1 MKGRIIYF
9 SFFIFCMI
17 HFVFCDEITFPKE
30 ITQYD
35 KYLELAEIK
44 EKLQNL
50 NDIIINKLIESF
62 KDNID
67 VLKVIIQELEKEKE
81 NKLEKKKGEIRNND
95 FLNNKNIN
103 KFKGKGFLS
112 STWKQIKGNSEE
124 NLDNHPKQSKDQTL
138 QSIEPNKLNEE
149 NENTPDQSNQANTSA
164 VQTTVTSANT
174 NVANTISVIKYLDN
188 AYDEVL
194 KEMNLSKDSDNEK
207 YRSRFDSFKQ
217 GFENLIL
224 NQNEYELIKR
234 LILTFSNREESSTE
248 KKYNIANMLK
258 KALEEEKFSDE
269 FKNFIYGI
277 YAYAKKHNYLR
288 LIDSNKEIYKKVF
301 ENATNLLDTLQMK
314 LKTLPSQ

>member
-1 MKGRIIYF
+1 MKGRIISF
-9 SFFIFCMI
+9 SFFLFCMV
-17 HFVFCDEITFPKE
+17 HFVFCDKNTFPKE
-30 ITQYD
+30 IIEYEKD
-35 KYLELAEIK
+35 LELAKIK

-50 NDIIINKLIESF
+50 NDIIVDKLIESF
-62 KDNID
+62 KDNVD

-81 NKLEKKKGEIRNND
+81 KENKLAKKKREISNND
-95 FLNNKNIN
+95 FLNNKNSN
-103 KFKGKGFLS
+103 KFKGKGFFT

-124 NLDNHPKQSKDQTL
+124 NSENQQKSSKSQSL
-138 QSIEPNKLNEE
+138 QSNEPNKLNQE
-149 NENTPDQSNQANTSA
+149 NISP
-164 VQTTVTSANT
+164 VQTTITNT
-174 NVANTISVIKYLDN
+174 NVDNTISVIKYLDN

-194 KEMNLSKDSDNEK
+194 KEMNLSKNSDNEK
-207 YRSRFDSFKQ
+207 YGSRFDNFKQ

-234 LILTFSNREESSTE
+234 LILAFSNQEESGTN
-248 KKYNIANMLK
+248 KKNHIVNMLK

-288 LIDSNKEIYKKVF
+288 LIDSNRDIYKNVF

-314 LKTLPSQ
+314 LKRVPSQ

>member
-1 MKGRIIYF
+1 MKGRIISF
-9 SFFIFCMI
+9 SFFLFCMV
-17 HFVFCDEITFPKE
+17 HFVFCDKNTFPKE
-30 ITQYD
+30 IIEYEKD
-35 KYLELAEIK
+35 LELAKIK

-50 NDIIINKLIESF
+50 NDIIVDKLIESF
-62 KDNID
+62 KDNVD

-81 NKLEKKKGEIRNND
+81 KENKLAKKKREISNND
-95 FLNNKNIN
+95 FLNNKNSN
-103 KFKGKGFLS
+103 KFKGKGFFT

-124 NLDNHPKQSKDQTL
+124 NSENQQKSSKSQSL
-138 QSIEPNKLNEE
+138 QSNEPNKLNQE
-149 NENTPDQSNQANTSA
+149 NISP
-164 VQTTVTSANT
+164 VQTTITNT
-174 NVANTISVIKYLDN
+174 NVDNTISVIKYLDN

-194 KEMNLSKDSDNEK
+194 KEMNLSKNSDNEK
-207 YRSRFDSFKQ
+207 YASRFDNFKQ

-234 LILTFSNREESSTE
+234 LILAFSNQEESGTN
-248 KKYNIANMLK
+248 KKNHIVNMLK

-288 LIDSNKEIYKKVF
+288 LIDSNRDIYKNVF

-314 LKTLPSQ
+314 LKRVPSQ

>member
-1 MKGRIIYF
+1 MKGRIISF
-9 SFFIFCMI
+9 SFFLFCMV
-17 HFVFCDEITFPKE
+17 HFVFCDKNTFPKE
-30 ITQYD
+30 IIEYEKD
-35 KYLELAEIK
+35 LELAKIK

-50 NDIIINKLIESF
+50 NDIIVDKLIESF
-62 KDNID
+62 KDNVD

-81 NKLEKKKGEIRNND
+81 KENKLAKKKREISNND
-95 FLNNKNIN
+95 FLNNKNSN
-103 KFKGKGFLS
+103 KFKGQEFFT

-124 NLDNHPKQSKDQTL
+124 NSENQQKSSKSQSL
-138 QSIEPNKLNEE
+138 QSNEPNKLNQE
-149 NENTPDQSNQANTSA
+149 NISP
-164 VQTTVTSANT
+164 VQTTITNT
-174 NVANTISVIKYLDN
+174 NVDNTISVIKYLDN

-194 KEMNLSKDSDNEK
+194 KEMNLSKNSDNEK
-207 YRSRFDSFKQ
+207 YSSRFDNFKQ

-234 LILTFSNREESSTE
+234 LILAFSNQEESGTN
-248 KKYNIANMLK
+248 KKNHIVNMLK

-288 LIDSNKEIYKKVF
+288 LIDSNRDIYKNVF

-314 LKTLPSQ
+314 LKRVPSQ

>member
-1 MKGRIIYF
+1 MKGRIISF
-9 SFFIFCMI
+9 SFFLFCMV
-17 HFVFCDEITFPKE
+17 HFVFCDKNTFPKE
-30 ITQYD
+30 IIEYEKD
-35 KYLELAEIK
+35 LELAKIK

-50 NDIIINKLIESF
+50 NDIIVDKLIESF
-62 KDNID
+62 KDNVD

-81 NKLEKKKGEIRNND
+81 KENKLAKKKREISNND
-95 FLNNKNIN
+95 FLNNKNSN
-103 KFKGKGFLS
+103 KFKGQEFFT

-124 NLDNHPKQSKDQTL
+124 NSENQQKSSKSQSL
-138 QSIEPNKLNEE
+138 QSNEPNKLNQE
-149 NENTPDQSNQANTSA
+149 NISP
-164 VQTTVTSANT
+164 VQTTITNT
-174 NVANTISVIKYLDN
+174 NVDNTISVIKYLDN

-194 KEMNLSKDSDNEK
+194 KEMNLSKNSDNEK
-207 YRSRFDSFKQ
+207 YGSRFDNFKQ

-234 LILTFSNREESSTE
+234 LILAFSNQEESGTN
-248 KKYNIANMLK
+248 KKNHIVNMLK

-288 LIDSNKEIYKKVF
+288 LIDSNRDIYKNVF

-314 LKTLPSQ
+314 LKRVPSQ

>member
-1 MKGRIIYF
+1 MKGRIISF
-9 SFFIFCMI
+9 SFFLFCMV
-17 HFVFCDEITFPKE
+17 HFVFCDKNTFPKE
-30 ITQYD
+30 IIEYEKD
-35 KYLELAEIK
+35 LELAKIK

-50 NDIIINKLIESF
+50 NDIIVDKLIESF
-62 KDNID
+62 KDNVD

-81 NKLEKKKGEIRNND
+81 KENKLAKKKREISNND
-95 FLNNKNIN
+95 FLNNKNSN
-103 KFKGKGFLS
+103 KFKGQEFFT

-124 NLDNHPKQSKDQTL
+124 NSENQQKSSKSQSL
-138 QSIEPNKLNEE
+138 QSNEPNKLNQE
-149 NENTPDQSNQANTSA
+149 NISP
-164 VQTTVTSANT
+164 VQTTITNT
-174 NVANTISVIKYLDN
+174 NVDNTISVIKYLDN

-194 KEMNLSKDSDNEK
+194 KEMNLSKNSDNEK
-207 YRSRFDSFKQ
+207 YRSRFDNFKQ

-234 LILTFSNREESSTE
+234 LILAFSNQEESGTN
-248 KKYNIANMLK
+248 KKNHIVNMLK

-288 LIDSNKEIYKKVF
+288 LIDSNRDIYKNVF

-314 LKTLPSQ
+314 LKRVPSQ

>member
-1 MKGRIIYF
+1 MKGRIISF
-9 SFFIFCMI
+9 SIFLFCMV
-17 HFVFCDEITFPKE
+17 HFVFCDENTFPKE
-30 ITQYD
+30 INEYEKD
-35 KYLELAEIK
+35 LELAKIK

-50 NDIIINKLIESF
+50 NDIIVDKLIESF
-62 KDNID
+62 KDNVD
-67 VLKVIIQELEKEKE
+67 VLNVIIQELEKEKE
-81 NKLEKKKGEIRNND
+81 NKLAKKEREISNNA

-103 KFKGKGFLS
+103 KFKGQGFFT

-124 NLDNHPKQSKDQTL
+124 NSENQQKSSKSQSL
-138 QSIEPNKLNEE
+138 QSNEPNKLNQE
-149 NENTPDQSNQANTSA
+149 NISP
-164 VQTTVTSANT
+164 VQTTITNT
-174 NVANTISVIKYLDN
+174 NVDNTISVIKYLDN

-194 KEMNLSKDSDNEK
+194 KEMNLSKHSDNEK

-234 LILTFSNREESSTE
+234 LILAFSNQEESSTD
-248 KKYNIANMLK
+248 KKNHIVNMLK

-288 LIDSNKEIYKKVF
+288 LLDSNRDTYKKVF
-301 ENATNLLDTLQMK
+301 ENATNLLDTLQMN
-314 LKTLPSQ
+314 LKRVPSQ

>member
-1 MKGRIIYF
+1 MKGRIISF
-9 SFFIFCMI
+9 SFFLFCMV
-17 HFVFCDEITFPKE
+17 HFVFCDKNTFPKE
-30 ITQYD
+30 IIEYEKD
-35 KYLELAEIK
+35 LELAKIK

-50 NDIIINKLIESF
+50 NDIIVDKLIESF
-62 KDNID
+62 KDNVD

-81 NKLEKKKGEIRNND
+81 NKLAKKKREISNND
-95 FLNNKNIN
+95 FLNNKNSN
-103 KFKGKGFLS
+103 KFKGQEFFT

-124 NLDNHPKQSKDQTL
+124 NSENQQKSSKSQSL
-138 QSIEPNKLNEE
+138 QSNEPNKLNQE
-149 NENTPDQSNQANTSA
+149 NISP
-164 VQTTVTSANT
+164 VQTTITNT
-174 NVANTISVIKYLDN
+174 NVDNTISVIKYLDN

-194 KEMNLSKDSDNEK
+194 KEMNLSKNSDNEK
-207 YRSRFDSFKQ
+207 YSSRFDNFKQ

-234 LILTFSNREESSTE
+234 LILAFSNQEESGTN
-248 KKYNIANMLK
+248 KKNHIVNMLK

-288 LIDSNKEIYKKVF
+288 LIDSNRDIYKNVF

-314 LKTLPSQ
+314 LKRVPSQ

>member
-1 MKGRIIYF
+1 MKGRIISF
-9 SFFIFCMI
+9 SFFLFCMV
-17 HFVFCDEITFPKE
+17 HFVFCDKNTFPKE
-30 ITQYD
+30 IIEYEKD
-35 KYLELAEIK
+35 LELAKIK

-50 NDIIINKLIESF
+50 NDIIVDKLIESF
-62 KDNID
+62 KDNVD

-81 NKLEKKKGEIRNND
+81 KENKLAKKKREISNND
-95 FLNNKNIN
+95 FLNNKNSN
-103 KFKGKGFLS
+103 KFKGKGFFT

-124 NLDNHPKQSKDQTL
+124 NSENKQKSSKSQSL
-138 QSIEPNKLNEE
+138 QSNEPNKLNQE
-149 NENTPDQSNQANTSA
+149 NISP
-164 VQTTVTSANT
+164 VQTTITNT
-174 NVANTISVIKYLDN
+174 NVDNTISVIKYLDN

-194 KEMNLSKDSDNEK
+194 KEMNLSKNSDNEK
-207 YRSRFDSFKQ
+207 YRSRFDNFKQ

-234 LILTFSNREESSTE
+234 LILAFSNQEESGTN
-248 KKYNIANMLK
+248 KKNHIVNMLK

-288 LIDSNKEIYKKVF
+288 LIDSNRDIYKNVF

-314 LKTLPSQ
+314 LKRVPSQ

>member
-1 MKGRIIYF
+1 MKGRIISF
-9 SFFIFCMI
+9 SFFLFCMV
-17 HFVFCDEITFPKE
+17 HFVFCDKNTFPKE
-30 ITQYD
+30 IIEYEKD
-35 KYLELAEIK
+35 LELAKIK

-50 NDIIINKLIESF
+50 NDIIVDKLIESF
-62 KDNID
+62 KDNVD

-81 NKLEKKKGEIRNND
+81 KENKLAKKKREISNND
-95 FLNNKNIN
+95 FLNNKNSN
-103 KFKGKGFLS
+103 KFKGKGFFT

-124 NLDNHPKQSKDQTL
+124 NSENQQKSSKSQSL
-138 QSIEPNKLNEE
+138 QSNEPNKLNQE
-149 NENTPDQSNQANTSA
+149 NISP
-164 VQTTVTSANT
+164 VQTTITNT
-174 NVANTISVIKYLDN
+174 NVDNTISVIKYLDN

-194 KEMNLSKDSDNEK
+194 KEMNLSKNSDNEK
-207 YRSRFDSFKQ
+207 YCSRFDNFKQ

-234 LILTFSNREESSTE
+234 LILAFSNQEESGTN
-248 KKYNIANMLK
+248 KKNHIVNMLK

-288 LIDSNKEIYKKVF
+288 LIDSNRDIYKNVF

-314 LKTLPSQ
+314 LKRVPSQ

>member
-1 MKGRIIYF
+1 MKGRIISF
-9 SFFIFCMI
+9 SFFLFCMV
-17 HFVFCDEITFPKE
+17 HFVFCDENTFPKE
-30 ITQYD
+30 INEYEKD
-35 KYLELAEIK
+35 LELAKIK

-50 NDIIINKLIESF
+50 NDIIVDKLIESF
-62 KDNID
+62 KDNVD
-67 VLKVIIQELEKEKE
+67 VLNVIIQELEKEKE
-81 NKLEKKKGEIRNND
+81 NKLAKKEREISNND

-103 KFKGKGFLS
+103 KFKGQGFFT

-124 NLDNHPKQSKDQTL
+124 NSENQQKSSKSQSL
-138 QSIEPNKLNEE
+138 QSNEPNKLNQE
-149 NENTPDQSNQANTSA
+149 NISP
-164 VQTTVTSANT
+164 VQTTITNT
-174 NVANTISVIKYLDN
+174 NVDNTISVIKYLDN

-194 KEMNLSKDSDNEK
+194 KEMNLSKNSDNEK

-234 LILTFSNREESSTE
+234 LILAFSNQEESSTD
-248 KKYNIANMLK
+248 KKNHIVNMLK

-288 LIDSNKEIYKKVF
+288 LLDSNRDTYKKVF
-301 ENATNLLDTLQMK
+301 ENATNLLDTLQMN
-314 LKTLPSQ
+314 LKRVPSQ

>member
-1 MKGRIIYF
+1 MKGRIISF
-9 SFFIFCMI
+9 SFFLFCMV
-17 HFVFCDEITFPKE
+17 HFVFCDKNTFPKE
-30 ITQYD
+30 IIEYEKD
-35 KYLELAEIK
+35 LELAKIK

-50 NDIIINKLIESF
+50 NDIIVDKLIESF
-62 KDNID
+62 KDNVD

-81 NKLEKKKGEIRNND
+81 NKLAKKKREISNND
-95 FLNNKNIN
+95 FLNNKNSN
-103 KFKGKGFLS
+103 KFKGKGFFT

-124 NLDNHPKQSKDQTL
+124 NSENQQKSSKSQSL
-138 QSIEPNKLNEE
+138 QSNEPNKLNQE
-149 NENTPDQSNQANTSA
+149 NISP
-164 VQTTVTSANT
+164 VQTTITNT
-174 NVANTISVIKYLDN
+174 NVDNTISVIKYLDN

-194 KEMNLSKDSDNEK
+194 KEMNLSKNSDNEK
-207 YRSRFDSFKQ
+207 YRSRFDNFKQ

-234 LILTFSNREESSTE
+234 LILAFSNQEESGTN
-248 KKYNIANMLK
+248 KKNHIVNMLK

-288 LIDSNKEIYKKVF
+288 LIDSNRDIYKNVF

-314 LKTLPSQ
+314 LKRVPSQ

>member
-1 MKGRIIYF
+1 MKGRIISF
-9 SFFIFCMI
+9 SFFLFCMV
-17 HFVFCDEITFPKE
+17 HFVFCDENTFPKE
-30 ITQYD
+30 IIEYEKD
-35 KYLELAEIK
+35 LELAKIK

-50 NDIIINKLIESF
+50 NDIIVDKLIESF
-62 KDNID
+62 KDNVD

-81 NKLEKKKGEIRNND
+81 KENKLAKKKREINNND
-95 FLNNKNIN
+95 FLNNKNSN
-103 KFKGKGFLS
+103 KFKGQGFFT

-124 NLDNHPKQSKDQTL
+124 NSENQQKSSKSQSL
-138 QSIEPNKLNEE
+138 QSNEPNKLNQE
-149 NENTPDQSNQANTSA
+149 NISP
-164 VQTTVTSANT
+164 VQTTITNT
-174 NVANTISVIKYLDN
+174 NVDNTISVIKYLDN

-194 KEMNLSKDSDNEK
+194 KEMNLSKNSDNEK
-207 YRSRFDSFKQ
+207 YRSRFDNFKQ

-234 LILTFSNREESSTE
+234 LILAFSNQEESGTN
-248 KKYNIANMLK
+248 KKNHIVNMLK

-288 LIDSNKEIYKKVF
+288 LIDSNKDIYKNVF

-314 LKTLPSQ
+314 LKRVPSQ

>member
-1 MKGRIIYF
+1 MKGRIISF
-9 SFFIFCMI
+9 SFFLFCMV
-17 HFVFCDEITFPKE
+17 HFVFCDKNTFPKE
-30 ITQYD
+30 IIEYEKD
-35 KYLELAEIK
+35 LELAKIK

-50 NDIIINKLIESF
+50 NDIIVDKLIESF
-62 KDNID
+62 KDNVD

-81 NKLEKKKGEIRNND
+81 KENKLAKKKREISNND
-95 FLNNKNIN
+95 FLNNKNSN
-103 KFKGKGFLS
+103 KFKGHGFFT

-124 NLDNHPKQSKDQTL
+124 NSENQQKSSKSQSL
-138 QSIEPNKLNEE
+138 QSNEPNKLNQE
-149 NENTPDQSNQANTSA
+149 NISP
-164 VQTTVTSANT
+164 VQTTITNT
-174 NVANTISVIKYLDN
+174 NVDNTISVIKYLDN

-194 KEMNLSKDSDNEK
+194 KEMNLSKNSDNEK
-207 YRSRFDSFKQ
+207 YRSRFDNFKQ

-234 LILTFSNREESSTE
+234 LILAFSNQEESGTN
-248 KKYNIANMLK
+248 KKNHIVNMLK

-288 LIDSNKEIYKKVF
+288 LIDSNRDIYKNVF

-314 LKTLPSQ
+314 LKRVPSQ

>member
-1 MKGRIIYF
+1 MKGRIISF
-9 SFFIFCMI
+9 SFFLFCMV
-17 HFVFCDEITFPKE
+17 HFVFCDKNTFPKE
-30 ITQYD
+30 IIEYEKD
-35 KYLELAEIK
+35 LELAKIK

-50 NDIIINKLIESF
+50 NDIIVDKLIESF
-62 KDNID
+62 KDNVD

-81 NKLEKKKGEIRNND
+81 KENKLAKKKREISNND
-95 FLNNKNIN
+95 FLNNKNSN
-103 KFKGKGFLS
+103 KIKGQGFFT

-124 NLDNHPKQSKDQTL
+124 NSENQQKSSKSQSL
-138 QSIEPNKLNEE
+138 QSNEPNKLNQE
-149 NENTPDQSNQANTSA
+149 NISP
-164 VQTTVTSANT
+164 VQTTITNT
-174 NVANTISVIKYLDN
+174 NVDNTISVIKYLDN

-194 KEMNLSKDSDNEK
+194 KEMNLSKNSDNEK
-207 YRSRFDSFKQ
+207 YSSRFDNFKQ

-234 LILTFSNREESSTE
+234 LILAFSNQEESGTN
-248 KKYNIANMLK
+248 KKNHIVNMLK

-288 LIDSNKEIYKKVF
+288 LIDSNRDIYKNVF

-314 LKTLPSQ
+314 LKRVPSQ

>member
-1 MKGRIIYF
+1 MKGRIISF
-9 SFFIFCMI
+9 SFFLFCMV
-17 HFVFCDEITFPKE
+17 HFVFCDKNTFPKE
-30 ITQYD
+30 IIEYEKD
-35 KYLELAEIK
+35 LELAKIK

-50 NDIIINKLIESF
+50 NDIIVDKLIESF
-62 KDNID
+62 KDNVD

-81 NKLEKKKGEIRNND
+81 KENKLAKKKREISNND
-95 FLNNKNIN
+95 FLNNKNSN
-103 KFKGKGFLS
+103 KFKGKGFFT

-124 NLDNHPKQSKDQTL
+124 NSENQQKSSKSQSL
-138 QSIEPNKLNEE
+138 QSNEPNKLNQE
-149 NENTPDQSNQANTSA
+149 NISP
-164 VQTTVTSANT
+164 VQTTIKNT
-174 NVANTISVIKYLDN
+174 NVDNTISVIKYLDN

-194 KEMNLSKDSDNEK
+194 KEMNLSKNSDNEK
-207 YRSRFDSFKQ
+207 YRSRFDNFKQ

-234 LILTFSNREESSTE
+234 LILAFSNQEESGTN
-248 KKYNIANMLK
+248 KKNHIVNMLK

-288 LIDSNKEIYKKVF
+288 LIDSNRDIYKNVF

-314 LKTLPSQ
+314 LKRVPSQ

>member
-1 MKGRIIYF
+1 MKGRIISF
-9 SFFIFCMI
+9 SFFLFCMV
-17 HFVFCDEITFPKE
+17 HFVFCDKNTFPKE
-30 ITQYD
+30 IIEYEKD
-35 KYLELAEIK
+35 LELAKIK

-50 NDIIINKLIESF
+50 NDIIVDKLIESF
-62 KDNID
+62 KDNVD

-81 NKLEKKKGEIRNND
+81 KENKLAKKKREISNND
-95 FLNNKNIN
+95 FLNNKNSN
-103 KFKGKGFLS
+103 KFKGQVFFT

-124 NLDNHPKQSKDQTL
+124 NSENQQKSSKSQSL
-138 QSIEPNKLNEE
+138 QSNEPNKLNQE
-149 NENTPDQSNQANTSA
+149 NISP
-164 VQTTVTSANT
+164 VQTTITNT
-174 NVANTISVIKYLDN
+174 NVDNTISVIKYLDN

-194 KEMNLSKDSDNEK
+194 KEMNLSKNSDNEK
-207 YRSRFDSFKQ
+207 YSSRFDNFKQ

-234 LILTFSNREESSTE
+234 LILAFSNQEESGTN
-248 KKYNIANMLK
+248 KKNHIVNMLK

-288 LIDSNKEIYKKVF
+288 LIDSNRDIYKNVF

-314 LKTLPSQ
+314 LKRVPSQ

>member
-1 MKGRIIYF
+1 MKGRIISF
-9 SFFIFCMI
+9 SFFLFCMV
-17 HFVFCDEITFPKE
+17 HFVFCDKNTFPKE
-30 ITQYD
+30 IIEYEKD
-35 KYLELAEIK
+35 LELAKIK

-50 NDIIINKLIESF
+50 NDIIVDKLIESF
-62 KDNID
+62 KDNVD

-81 NKLEKKKGEIRNND
+81 KENKLAKKKREISNND
-95 FLNNKNIN
+95 FLNNKNSN
-103 KFKGKGFLS
+103 KFKGQRFFT

-124 NLDNHPKQSKDQTL
+124 NSENQQKSSKSQSL
-138 QSIEPNKLNEE
+138 QSNEPNKLNQE
-149 NENTPDQSNQANTSA
+149 NISP
-164 VQTTVTSANT
+164 VQTTITNT
-174 NVANTISVIKYLDN
+174 NVDNTISVIKYLDN

-194 KEMNLSKDSDNEK
+194 KEMNLSKNSDNEK
-207 YRSRFDSFKQ
+207 YRSRFDNFKQ

-234 LILTFSNREESSTE
+234 LILAFSNQEESGTN
-248 KKYNIANMLK
+248 KKNHIVNMLK

-288 LIDSNKEIYKKVF
+288 LIDSNRDIYKNVF

-314 LKTLPSQ
+314 LKRVPSQ

>member
-1 MKGRIIYF
+1 MKGRIISF
-9 SFFIFCMI
+9 SFFLFCMV
-17 HFVFCDEITFPKE
+17 HFVFCDKNTFPKE
-30 ITQYD
+30 IIEYEKD
-35 KYLELAEIK
+35 LELAKIK

-50 NDIIINKLIESF
+50 NDIIVDKLIESF
-62 KDNID
+62 KDNVD

-81 NKLEKKKGEIRNND
+81 KENKLAKKKREISNND
-95 FLNNKNIN
+95 FLNNKNSN
-103 KFKGKGFLS
+103 KFKGKGFFT

-124 NLDNHPKQSKDQTL
+124 NSENQQKSSKSQSL
-138 QSIEPNKLNEE
+138 QSNEPNKLNQE
-149 NENTPDQSNQANTSA
+149 NISP
-164 VQTTVTSANT
+164 VQTTITNT
-174 NVANTISVIKYLDN
+174 NVDNTISVIKYLDN

-194 KEMNLSKDSDNEK
+194 KEMNLSKNSDNEK
-207 YRSRFDSFKQ
+207 YRSRFDNFKQ

-234 LILTFSNREESSTE
+234 LILAFSNQEESVTN
-248 KKYNIANMLK
+248 KKNHIVNMLK

-288 LIDSNKEIYKKVF
+288 LIDSNRDIYKNVF

-314 LKTLPSQ
+314 LKRVPSQ

>member
-1 MKGRIIYF
+1 MKGRIISF
-9 SFFIFCMI
+9 SFFLFCMV
-17 HFVFCDEITFPKE
+17 HFVFCDKNTFPKE
-30 ITQYD
+30 IIEYEKD
-35 KYLELAEIK
+35 LELAKIK

-50 NDIIINKLIESF
+50 NDIIVDKLIESF
-62 KDNID
+62 KDNVD

-81 NKLEKKKGEIRNND
+81 KENKLAKKKREISNND
-95 FLNNKNIN
+95 FLNNKNSN
-103 KFKGKGFLS
+103 KFKGKGFFT

-124 NLDNHPKQSKDQTL
+124 NSENQQKSSKSQSL
-138 QSIEPNKLNEE
+138 QSNEPNKLNQE
-149 NENTPDQSNQANTSA
+149 NISP
-164 VQTTVTSANT
+164 VQTTITNT
-174 NVANTISVIKYLDN
+174 NVDNTISVIKYLDN

-194 KEMNLSKDSDNEK
+194 KEMNLSKNSDNEK
-207 YRSRFDSFKQ
+207 YRSRFDNFKQ

-234 LILTFSNREESSTE
+234 LILAFSNQEESGTN
-248 KKYNIANMLK
+248 KKNHIVNMLK

-288 LIDSNKEIYKKVF
+288 LIDSNRDIYKNVF

-314 LKTLPSQ
+314 LKRVPSQ

>member
-1 MKGRIIYF
+1 MKGRIISF
-9 SFFIFCMI
+9 SFFLFCMV
-17 HFVFCDEITFPKE
+17 HFVFCDKNTFPKE
-30 ITQYD
+30 IIEYEKD
-35 KYLELAEIK
+35 LELAKIK

-50 NDIIINKLIESF
+50 NDIIVDKLIESF
-62 KDNID
+62 KDNVD

-81 NKLEKKKGEIRNND
+81 KENKLAKKKREISNND
-95 FLNNKNIN
+95 FLNNKNSN
-103 KFKGKGFLS
+103 KFKGKGFFT

-124 NLDNHPKQSKDQTL
+124 NSENQQKSSKSQSL
-138 QSIEPNKLNEE
+138 QSNEPNKLNQE
-149 NENTPDQSNQANTSA
+149 NISP
-164 VQTTVTSANT
+164 VQTTITNT
-174 NVANTISVIKYLDN
+174 NVDNTISVIKYLDN

-194 KEMNLSKDSDNEK
+194 KEMNLSKNSDNEK
-207 YRSRFDSFKQ
+207 YSSRFDNFKQ

-234 LILTFSNREESSTE
+234 LILAFSNQEESGTN
-248 KKYNIANMLK
+248 KKNHIVNMLK

-288 LIDSNKEIYKKVF
+288 LIDSNRDIYKNVF

-314 LKTLPSQ
+314 LKRVPSQ

>member
-1 MKGRIIYF
+1 MKK
-9 SFFIFCMI
+9 
-17 HFVFCDEITFPKE
+17 D
-30 ITQYD
+30 
-35 KYLELAEIK
+35 LELAKIK

-50 NDIIINKLIESF
+50 NDIIVDKLIESF
-62 KDNID
+62 KDNVD

-81 NKLEKKKGEIRNND
+81 KENKLAKKKREISNND
-95 FLNNKNIN
+95 FLNNKNSN
-103 KFKGKGFLS
+103 KFKGKGFFT

-124 NLDNHPKQSKDQTL
+124 NSENQQKSSKSQSL
-138 QSIEPNKLNEE
+138 QSNEPNKLNQE
-149 NENTPDQSNQANTSA
+149 NISP
-164 VQTTVTSANT
+164 VQTTITNT
-174 NVANTISVIKYLDN
+174 NVDNTISVIKYLDN

-194 KEMNLSKDSDNEK
+194 KEMNLSKNSDNEK
-207 YRSRFDSFKQ
+207 YRSRFDNFKQ

-234 LILTFSNREESSTE
+234 LILAFSNQEESGTN
-248 KKYNIANMLK
+248 KKNHIVNMLK

-288 LIDSNKEIYKKVF
+288 LIDSNRDIYKNVF

-314 LKTLPSQ
+314 LKRVPSQ

>member
-1 MKGRIIYF
+1 MKGRIISF
-9 SFFIFCMI
+9 SFFLFCMV
-17 HFVFCDEITFPKE
+17 HFVFCDKNTFPKE
-30 ITQYD
+30 IIEYEKD
-35 KYLELAEIK
+35 LELAKIK

-50 NDIIINKLIESF
+50 NDIIVDKLIESF
-62 KDNID
+62 KDNVD

-81 NKLEKKKGEIRNND
+81 KENKLAKKKREISNND
-95 FLNNKNIN
+95 FLNNKNSN
-103 KFKGKGFLS
+103 KFKGKGFFT

-124 NLDNHPKQSKDQTL
+124 NSENQEKSSKSQSL
-138 QSIEPNKLNEE
+138 QSNEPNKLNQE
-149 NENTPDQSNQANTSA
+149 NISP
-164 VQTTVTSANT
+164 VQTTITNT
-174 NVANTISVIKYLDN
+174 NVDNTISVIKYLDN

-194 KEMNLSKDSDNEK
+194 KEMNLSKNSDNEK
-207 YRSRFDSFKQ
+207 YRSRFDNFKQ

-234 LILTFSNREESSTE
+234 LILAFSNQEESGTN
-248 KKYNIANMLK
+248 KKNHIVNMLK

-288 LIDSNKEIYKKVF
+288 LIDSNRDIYKNVF

-314 LKTLPSQ
+314 LKRVPSQ